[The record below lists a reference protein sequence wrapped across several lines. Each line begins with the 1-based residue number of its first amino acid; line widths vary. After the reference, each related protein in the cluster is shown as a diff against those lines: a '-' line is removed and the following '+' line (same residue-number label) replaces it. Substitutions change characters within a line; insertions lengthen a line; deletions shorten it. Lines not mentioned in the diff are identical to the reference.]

1 MSNIQSLIFIA
12 MLFCHIVDDF
22 CLQQFSLARLKQKQ
36 WWQENAPDSLYKLDY
51 TVALV
56 VHGLSWAIMIS
67 IPLIVYVFINNI
79 ENGMTYIVISIVI
92 NMFIHGIVDNLKA
105 NKHKIN
111 LQIDQL
117 IHLLQVWLTFVIF
130 FMFISR

>member
-1 MSNIQSLIFIA
+1 MNNVQSLIFIA

-22 CLQQFSLARLKQKQ
+22 YLQGILAKLKQKQ
-36 WWQENAPDSLYKLDY
+36 WWQENTPDPLYKLDY

-56 VHGLSWAIMIS
+56 VHALSWSIMIS
-67 IPLIVYVFINNI
+67 IPLITYIFINNI
-79 ENGMTYIVISIVI
+79 ENGMTYITISIIV

-117 IHLLQVWLTFVIF
+117 IHLLQVWLTFAIF
-130 FMFISR
+130 FMFIAR

>member
-1 MSNIQSLIFIA
+1 MNNVQSLMFIA

-22 CLQQFSLARLKQKQ
+22 YLQGILAKLKQKQ
-36 WWQENAPDSLYKLDY
+36 WWQENAPDPLYKLDY

-56 VHGLSWAIMIS
+56 VHSLSWSIMIS
-67 IPLIVYVFINNI
+67 IPLITYIFINNI
-79 ENGMTYIVISIVI
+79 ENGMTYITISIIV

-117 IHLLQVWLTFVIF
+117 IHLLQVWLTFVNF

>member
-1 MSNIQSLIFIA
+1 MNNVQSLIFIA

-22 CLQQFSLARLKQKQ
+22 YLQGILAKLKQKQ
-36 WWQENAPDSLYKLDY
+36 WWQENAPDPLYKLDY

-56 VHGLSWAIMIS
+56 AHALSWAITIS

-117 IHLLQVWLTFVIF
+117 IHLLQIWLTFAIF
-130 FMFISR
+130 FMFIAR